1 MFFSV
6 LMCRAYTTIL
16 ASLGTLGFLYGL
28 LPVLIVLFA
37 ALNSFTAPPLL
48 LGSYAHPFIAMAT
61 QSADLAMP
69 GATRGLSLAWEIH
82 CLVMLALSLGVAALC
97 VPLIRRVSLRM
108 AVGGGMS
115 RAKPQPLPAAPARQ
129 PAALAQPLGYD
140 RRLASKSDL
149 IAAGLEPPALPA
161 AHRPPPT
168 PAQAE
173 RGIRRVVGPPVLW
186 KETRGPWLFRTTWAK
201 VSFILKLSLL
211 VLVNILFAGLSS
223 HAVAS
228 PHYHAAVLAILTGMV
243 VIVVA
248 VTSAATVTAEK
259 ETRALP
265 VLLTTP
271 LSNAQIIAGKFVGT
285 LRRLVGPM
293 VPLFGHLLFFVFIGL
308 LAQSGFIRP
317 LAIFHLGLILVPM
330 VCFYNAS
337 GLYFSSKFKK
347 TSAAVVANLGLALT
361 LLLLCARGPWHPRS
375 RRSGGTG
382 GDRQSPRASCNRHRS
397 FRVAGTVAGVVRAPV
412 RQISLAHTLAYGR
425 GRACP
430 GFIWHNMPA
439 DVDRVDLPGG
449 GSGFLLAGGGEP
461 AEGDLLG
468 ETPAA
473 AFGGNPI
480 ESDRE
485 PLANSHQPL
494 GQQGADL
501 TADPACLMAIG

>member
-1 MFFSV
+1 M
-6 LMCRAYTTIL
+6 
-16 ASLGTLGFLYGL
+16 GFLYGL

-37 ALNSFTAPPLL
+37 ALNSFTGAAFLL

-115 RAKPQPLPAAPARQ
+115 RAKPQPLPAAPARRAR
-129 PAALAQPLGYD
+129 AASAQPLGYD

-361 LLLLCARGPWHPRS
+361 LLLL
-375 RRSGGTG
+375 
-382 GDRQSPRASCNRHRS
+382 
-397 FRVAGTVAGVVRAPV
+397 APV
-412 RQISLAHTLAYGR
+412 ALGTLGLE
-425 GRACP
+425 G
-430 GFIWHNMPA
+430 
-439 DVDRVDLPGG
+439 
-449 GSGFLLAGGGEP
+449 P
-461 AEGDLLG
+461 AELAVTANPPVQVAIVIEASGWPEPSQGWFEPQSGRYHWPIPWRTGEDEHVLDSFGTTCLLTSIG
-468 ETPAA
+468 LIYLAAAA
-473 AFGGNPI
+473 AFFLRAGENLRKGI
-480 ESDRE
+480 F
-485 PLANSHQPL
+485 
-494 GQQGADL
+494 
-501 TADPACLMAIG
+501 